1 MSQMYQVRAVPSFAF
16 FAGGAMVK
24 RFTLRDSRG
33 IRDRSIKTELQRD
46 KKKLEAVLRELLF
59 RIAPSAMR

>member
-1 MSQMYQVRAVPSFAF
+1 
-16 FAGGAMVK
+16 MVK

-33 IRDRSIKTELQRD
+33 IQDRSIKTELQRD